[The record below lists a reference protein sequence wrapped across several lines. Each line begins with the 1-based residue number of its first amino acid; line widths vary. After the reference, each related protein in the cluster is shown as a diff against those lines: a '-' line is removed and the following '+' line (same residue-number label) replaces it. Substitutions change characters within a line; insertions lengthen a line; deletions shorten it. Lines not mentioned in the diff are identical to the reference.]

1 MAQDYDAPRN
11 KDDDQEA
18 VEALSGDSQN
28 QATDMDDDENAIVES
43 YELPGEDL
51 SNEDTSVT
59 VVPMQG
65 DEFVCS
71 ECFLVKHR
79 TQLAYTTPDGQMV
92 CKECAA

>member
-11 KDDDQEA
+11 KNDDDED
-18 VEALSGDSQN
+18 VHALSGNTQGQSPDI
-28 QATDMDDDENAIVES
+28 DDDENAIAEN

-59 VVPMQG
+59 VVPMQN

-79 TQLAYTTPDGQMV
+79 TQLAYTNPDGTMV

>member
-28 QATDMDDDENAIVES
+28 QATDMDDDENAIAES

-79 TQLAYTTPDGQMV
+79 TQLASTTPDGQMV

>member
-18 VEALSGDSQN
+18 VEALSGESQN
-28 QATDMDDDENAIVES
+28 QSTDMDDDETAIAEN

-79 TQLAYTTPDGQMV
+79 TQLAYTTEDGDMV